1 MTIGTKLPAI
11 VLSWQQ
17 AQYDRCMA
25 DGARGFLNNTVQF
38 NTD

>member
-17 AQYDRCMA
+17 AQYG
-25 DGARGFLNNTVQF
+25 DGARGFLNNAAQSKV
-38 NTD
+38 D